1 MISKEEYKQKQNYL
15 SEVKTD
21 KSYYAIFLKKLDLQT
36 FKSRLLMD
44 ANSKFNILINKFL
57 LAWSYRI
64 NDKAYVNRRR
74 TLRSNS
80 SSSY

>member
-1 MISKEEYKQKQNYL
+1 MISQEEYKQKQNYL

-44 ANSKFNILINKFL
+44 ANNKFNILINKFL

-64 NDKAYVNRRR
+64 NDKAYANRRR
-74 TLRSNS
+74 ILRSNS

>member
-1 MISKEEYKQKQNYL
+1 MISQEEYKQKQNYL

-21 KSYYAIFLKKLDLQT
+21 KSYYAIFFKKLDLQT

-64 NDKAYVNRRR
+64 NDKAYANRRR
-74 TLRSNS
+74 ILRINS

>member
-1 MISKEEYKQKQNYL
+1 MISQEEYKQKQNYL

-21 KSYYAIFLKKLDLQT
+21 KSYYAIFFKKLNLQT

-44 ANSKFNILINKFL
+44 ANSKLYILINKFL

-74 TLRSNS
+74 ILRSNS

>member
-1 MISKEEYKQKQNYL
+1 MISQEEYKQKQNYL
-15 SEVKTD
+15 SEDKTD
-21 KSYYAIFLKKLDLQT
+21 KSYYAIFFKKLNLQT

-44 ANSKFNILINKFL
+44 ANSKFYILIYKFL

-74 TLRSNS
+74 ILRSNA

>member
-1 MISKEEYKQKQNYL
+1 MISQEEYKQKQNYL

-44 ANSKFNILINKFL
+44 ANSKLYILINKFL

-64 NDKAYVNRRR
+64 NDKAYANRCRI
-74 TLRSNS
+74 LRSNS

>member
-1 MISKEEYKQKQNYL
+1 MISQEEYKQKPNYL

-44 ANSKFNILINKFL
+44 ANSKFYILINKFL

-64 NDKAYVNRRR
+64 NDKAYANRRR
-74 TLRSNS
+74 ILRSNS

>member
-1 MISKEEYKQKQNYL
+1 MISQEEYKQKQNYL
-15 SEVKTD
+15 LEVKTD
-21 KSYYAIFLKKLDLQT
+21 ESYYAIFFKKLNLQT

-44 ANSKFNILINKFL
+44 ANNKFYILINKFL

-64 NDKAYVNRRR
+64 NDKAYANRRR
-74 TLRSNS
+74 ILRSNS

>member
-1 MISKEEYKQKQNYL
+1 MISQEEYKQKQNYL

-64 NDKAYVNRRR
+64 NDKAYANRCRI
-74 TLRSNS
+74 LRSNS

>member
-1 MISKEEYKQKQNYL
+1 MISQEEYKQKQNYL

-44 ANSKFNILINKFL
+44 ANSKFYILINKFL

-64 NDKAYVNRRR
+64 NDKAYANRCRI
-74 TLRSNS
+74 LRSNS

>member
-1 MISKEEYKQKQNYL
+1 MISQDEYKQKQNYL

-36 FKSRLLMD
+36 FKSRLLMG
-44 ANSKFNILINKFL
+44 ANNKFNILINKFL

-74 TLRSNS
+74 ILRSNA